1 MVSDLGASFG
11 STGVTLKRAGTDG
24 DLHFYS
30 SSRFV
35 ANVTAKYVDFAT
47 PSLPTIFDVF
57 YPPDF
62 FMRLHMPW
70 IGRRIP
76 RDDVHWIGQLLAQ
89 LSPEQIRDAFRA
101 AEYAPDEVEAF
112 AKAVE
117 KRIADL
123 GQI

>member
-35 ANVTAKYVDFAT
+35 VNVTAKYVDFAT

-62 FMRLHMPW
+62 FMRLHMRW

>member
-1 MVSDLGASFG
+1 M
-11 STGVTLKRAGTDG
+11 STAIPSLCVKVTP
-24 DLHFYS
+24 
-30 SSRFV
+30 
-35 ANVTAKYVDFAT
+35 KYVDFAT
-47 PSLPTIFDVF
+47 PSLPTILDVF

-62 FMRLHMPW
+62 FMRMHMRW

-76 RDDVHWIGQLLAQ
+76 RNDVHWIGQLLAQ

-101 AEYAPDEVEAF
+101 AGYAPDEVEGF
-112 AKAVE
+112 AQVVE